1 MSVSYKPHRPTAKR
15 LLNQIGSRYAL
26 SNMVLLFFLLPA
38 YGTGLIFEAIRLETT
53 FLERFAVATA
63 GYLATILILIA
74 ARTTWPGE
82 SDKSRPGFVLA
93 TFLVAG
99 AFRGV
104 TILIAELITGQ
115 HQAGEEFYRLL
126 GGPVF
131 TFVTLTVGAVLAS
144 NYQRHR
150 ESLSALADER
160 YRLQIRTA
168 GIRAKV
174 QIQRDELQSKVRN
187 LLDPAIA
194 KIQANLSGQSSIAV
208 INSLQSTVDEVVRPL
223 SLEVAD
229 TTDELEAVSGK
240 AVLKEKAAVPKR
252 IMLGEFLVPF
262 WAALISS
269 VISTPVAFIFE
280 EPLGA
285 LSIIASIFASLFLC
299 LGLIQKLTM
308 SVPIKPELACV
319 IVPVIYTISLS
330 PIYLIADSL
339 DWAVSVEQI
348 HSLLLFGAVV
358 GGTAFAAQFAQLQRK
373 TTTEKLAAVNQE
385 LEILNA
391 SLRQELWLNRRRT
404 ASVLHGPVQAALF
417 ASAMK
422 LSQTAEPT
430 PELVVEVERDI
441 QDALEKLNNPN
452 NLEGEEISTVLEQI
466 VEIWSDAAQITISF
480 SEELERALLRKPLA
494 SEALIEISREFIN
507 NAIKHGKAET
517 VSLRVFKVDPYRLA
531 VEVTDDG
538 QGAPPGAKPG
548 FGSKLLTELSLSWNQ
563 SRVENKTVSYAEIVL
578 GQDNWN

>member
-1 MSVSYKPHRPTAKR
+1 MSDSYKPHRPTAKR

-26 SNMVLLFFLLPA
+26 SNQVLLFFLIPA
-38 YGTGLIFEAIRLETT
+38 YGTGFVFETLRLDTT
-53 FLERFAVATA
+53 FLERFLVATA
-63 GYLATILILIA
+63 GYLATISVLIA
-74 ARTTWPGE
+74 ARTIWPGE
-82 SDKSRPGFVLA
+82 KNKSRPGFVLA
-93 TFLVAG
+93 VFLIAG

-104 TILIAELITGQ
+104 TILIADIWTMQ
-115 HQAGEEFYRLL
+115 HQSGEELFRLL

-131 TFVTLTVGAVLAS
+131 TFVTLTVAAVLAS

-160 YRLQIRTA
+160 YRLQIRSA

-174 QIQRDELQSKVRN
+174 QIQREELLSKVRN
-187 LLDPAIA
+187 LLDPAIS
-194 KIQANLSGQSSIAV
+194 KIQATLSGQSSIAV

-240 AVLKEKAAVPKR
+240 AVLREKAAIPNR
-252 IMLGEFLVPF
+252 IMLGEFLVPL

-269 VISTPVAFIFE
+269 IIAVPVAFLLE
-280 EPLGA
+280 EPLNA
-285 LSIIASIFASLFLC
+285 LSIIASIFGSMLLC
-299 LGLIQKLTM
+299 LGLIHKLTM
-308 SVPIKPELACV
+308 SLPVKPFFAYL
-319 IVPVIYTISLS
+319 IVPVIYAISLS
-330 PIYLIADSL
+330 PIYLIADL
-339 DWAVSVEQI
+339 LEWDVSVEQI
-348 HSLLLFGAVV
+348 HALLLFGAVV
-358 GGTAFAAQFAQLQRK
+358 GGTTFAAQFAQLQRK
-373 TTTEKLAAVNQE
+373 TTTEKLAGVNQQ

-430 PELVVEVERDI
+430 PELVAEVEKDI
-441 QDALEKLNNPN
+441 EDAIEKLNNPS
-452 NLEGEEISTVLEQI
+452 NLEGEEISAVLEQI

-480 SEELERALLRKPLA
+480 SEELERTLSRQPLA

-507 NAIKHGKAET
+507 NAIKHGKAEH
-517 VSLRVFKVDPYRLA
+517 VSLRVFRVDPYRLA

-538 QGAPPGAKPG
+538 QGVPPGAKPG
-548 FGSKLLTELSLSWNQ
+548 FGSKLLTELSLSWRQ
-563 SRVENKTVSYAEIVL
+563 SRVENRTVSYAEIVL
-578 GQDNWN
+578 GQES